1 MDSARILMESNGGFQ
16 KSYFY
21 LDVSFDFMHFL
32 PVSME
37 GITLLKLLCSPALQ
51 STLNTLLLSDL
62 EPVNPDL
69 GLIHDAIKG
78 TTPVLLSYN
87 FDMLRLSRFK
97 TALSFHEI
105 TGHLICFD
113 FQKILC
119 SLILETLQP

>member
-1 MDSARILMESNGGFQ
+1 
-16 KSYFY
+16 
-21 LDVSFDFMHFL
+21 
-32 PVSME
+32 ME

-51 STLNTLLLSDL
+51 STLDSLLRSDL
-62 EPVNPDL
+62 EPANPDL

-113 FQKILC
+113 FQKD
-119 SLILETLQP
+119 TLQSYFGDLATIETIDLAKFERRFFH